1 MICPT
6 TLNIHNED
14 GYKGIKGQEWKNTAM
29 HFWLEWKY
37 DEICVVFRFL
47 NIGFIP
53 IASNCCFAGVSR
65 PLSRSLGAGAP
76 EGVAGIGGRP
86 QLLPQGDHSKV
97 EGDVPVAQTY
107 LYRPTL

>member
-1 MICPT
+1 M
-6 TLNIHNED
+6 
-14 GYKGIKGQEWKNTAM
+14 
-29 HFWLEWKY
+29 
-37 DEICVVFRFL
+37 
-47 NIGFIP
+47 
-53 IASNCCFAGVSR
+53 SR